1 MCSIDCYIV
10 SQAYHFD
17 TESHLFGPRRYVFF
31 LLGRKRASRHTKHI
45 TYLSLY
51 LTGKRVGKKAST
63 VLAGALEI
71 AQNYEATYAKA

>member
-1 MCSIDCYIV
+1 MTLNSMRNLV
-10 SQAYHFD
+10 KM
-17 TESHLFGPRRYVFF
+17 F
-31 LLGRKRASRHTKHI
+31 LTKHHL
-45 TYLSLY
+45 TYAWLVAELDKKGVSTCTTDLSLY